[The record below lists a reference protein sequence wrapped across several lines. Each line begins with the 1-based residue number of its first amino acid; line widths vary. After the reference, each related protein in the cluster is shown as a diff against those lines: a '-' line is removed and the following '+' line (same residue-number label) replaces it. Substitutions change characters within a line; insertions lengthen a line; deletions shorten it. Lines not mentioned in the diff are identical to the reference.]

1 MKRLFGT
8 LALCCLVAAC
18 VSDEE
23 RAVNIAASDDAACQD
38 YGAKPGTSEY
48 FQCRMMKDQN
58 RQATRT
64 ALAAAILS
72 RPAPTPYVLPMPGSN

>member
-1 MKRLFGT
+1 MKRLVCIAG
-8 LALCCLVAAC
+8 LALLSAGC

-23 RAVNIAASDDAACQD
+23 RAANISASDDAACQE
-38 YGAKPGTSEY
+38 YGASYGTKEY
-48 FQCRMMKDQN
+48 FECRMMKDQQ

-72 RPAPTPYVLPMPGSN
+72 RPAPTPYVLPMPSSN